1 MKGIVLAAIALAL
14 AGCPTARSYDSE
26 VVSGD
31 ANNVSV
37 RAAQGVDPTP
47 VAAAHCAKYGKEAI
61 RRLITPIPD
70 REQPGMSVYVF
81 ACA

>member
-1 MKGIVLAAIALAL
+1 MKVIVLAAVALAV
-14 AGCPTARSYDSE
+14 AGCTATRTYDTE

-31 ANNVSV
+31 ADSVSV